1 MDLEK
6 KWFVIIYQ
14 LTHELKLINNLQ
26 NQNFHFYIP
35 KILVSKNNRIKNSP
49 LFPGYGFVQCSDNQ
63 LSSLKYTKGVKDV
76 LKFGNS
82 YACVDMKIINDIKKF
97 SLDYEINSLLIK
109 PELNSDVTILSG
121 PLKGNLVRVM
131 SLTKD
136 DRVKFLYTLLGRNKI
151 SETDLT
157 SIKIT

>member
-6 KWFVIIYQ
+6 KWFVIFYQ

-26 NQNFHFYIP
+26 NQNFYFYIP

-49 LFPGYGFVQCSDNQ
+49 LFPGYGFVKCGDNQ
-63 LSSLKYTKGVKDV
+63 ISSLKYTKGVKDV

-109 PELNSDVTILSG
+109 PELDSDVTILSG

>member
-1 MDLEK
+1 M
-6 KWFVIIYQ
+6 
-14 LTHELKLINNLQ
+14 
-26 NQNFHFYIP
+26 
-35 KILVSKNNRIKNSP
+35 
-49 LFPGYGFVQCSDNQ
+49 QCGDNQ

-76 LKFGNS
+76 LKYGNS
-82 YACVDMKIINDIKKF
+82 YACIDVKIINDIKKF
-97 SLDYEINSLLIK
+97 SLDYKIDSLLIK

-157 SIKIT
+157 SIKIN